1 MDLNKLMA
9 QARQMQNSL
18 TKIQEELN
26 AKIYEGNT
34 GGIEGVTVKVTGA
47 SEVVE
52 VMIGEDLLNKENK
65 EELQDMI
72 LIATN
77 NALKAMEKER
87 EEKLGDA
94 TSGLSGLGF

>member
-34 GGIEGVTVKVTGA
+34 GGTEGVTVKVTGA